1 MAGRMPM
8 VASSLPGST
17 AASTDIL
24 AALATFLPL
33 LTLPHRRAQASSEG
47 GASTWALTGTR
58 TARGSANGLMRC
70 GGGGHT
76 RLSVRGTQDVT
87 LVKWRG
93 GRPGTTWPL
102 TIGRAGGWE
111 RGG

>member
-33 LTLPHRRAQASSEG
+33 LTLTHRRAQASTEG

-70 GGGGHT
+70 GGGGDP
-76 RLSVRGTQDVT
+76 RLSE
-87 LVKWRG
+87 
-93 GRPGTTWPL
+93 
-102 TIGRAGGWE
+102 IGRASCRE
-111 RGG
+111 RGGQDVWRLGVAVSVKI

>member
-70 GGGGHT
+70 GGGGNP
-76 RLSVRGTQDVT
+76 RLSVWGTKDGN
-87 LVKWRG
+87 LGKWRG
-93 GRPGTTWPL
+93 VCRVHPWDLQRTGE
-102 TIGRAGGWE
+102 A
-111 RGG
+111 